1 MANVTG
7 IDLNP
12 ILQRLNSTSNYHP
25 FDAETFSDWATEAG
39 DIVSISRNGE
49 TYVSPVHT
57 SRMVWKGKAPTMQ
70 ISTTGNEK
78 RDAVSRVS
86 RKKYGRGS
94 AGVRSQEGIHRNF
107 VSEDGILHSE
117 LHITESYLRTE
128 FHDETNSLRSYFDM
142 TASHMRTEFL
152 DQVHSLRSEFEVTA
166 SHLRTEFEDDVNS
179 LRGEFE
185 VTASH
190 LRTDFED
197 NINSLRGEFE
207 VTASHLRTEFT
218 DEVHSLRGEFEV
230 TASHLRTE
238 FEDDV
243 NSVRSYMHETASSW
257 EARVEGVTDANG
269 NITAASIALAVNS
282 AGSEARINA
291 DRIYLLGQTIADVID
306 ADYISAK
313 IANMPTL
320 NGIVGQFS
328 GNLICAGLIA
338 QQVYVGSG
346 PPYTNISDGIAEVQI
361 SGPTGNTYKLQYKKF
376 SDSTWQD
383 AGTFSRATT
392 LSGAWSGRNFTVTAS
407 PQGNEL
413 YTDLWSAVPVS
424 NITWNGT
431 VATLNLYATLNGGE
445 TTYSAGT
452 VTADVGSFLEAKTGT
467 AKITQNGTFTP
478 GTGFVGFSQVEV
490 DVTGGGGGTTTIGTS
505 WNNGI
510 LTITASPQGVTETRV
525 LQQNA
530 ATWSGNTVTIPIES
544 KWGSSQ
550 QYSEG
555 VVYSATADVSAK
567 ITSAGYAGRAA
578 VTLDDPTWNPITGAT
593 PDYRTVTVTTTGRTN
608 TSGTT
613 DNLSKSVAL
622 YLTQGSWSSN
632 QLTVSMRA
640 GGTSGTVY
648 ASTTVDA
655 STLVTSAGY
664 AGRANVT
671 LNDPTWNP
679 VTGATPDYRTVTV
692 TTTGRTN
699 ASGTTDNLSK
709 SVALYLTQGSWSS
722 NQLTVSMRAGGTSG
736 TVYASTTVDAS
747 SIYTN
752 GQKNGWLSYWNRLQY
767 PKAKTNAGTANA
779 ACMTVYYPSSTYDTA
794 YDSIAKVYTISS
806 GDNTAYMKDASGN
819 VMAEI
824 THNKYTAGY
833 NSARMSINTST
844 KKVTKTSSGSVN
856 EYTLALIQ
864 DSISTTAG
872 DNYGKRKVWI
882 KATPDSGNAVEV
894 SAATLSDYRSGWTA
908 AANMVSVPTAAGT
921 NAYVTVTYP
930 PATVG
935 GSKGEVKYY
944 VTADNSMAYI
954 RAGSTSGTIVAR
966 ASHSAYNN
974 GYNANHS
981 GWIAYDKAGAT
992 SNQGYLGV
1000 GRYIHA
1006 YTNNINGVATNS
1018 GGYWWVSS
1026 AWFRYVS
1033 GAGSNHQGDLAS
1045 DSYIEL
1051 IYTNSDASGDVRGTG
1066 ATWHVPKASSTSHSV
1081 SVSSQNIWHGQ
1092 SRADVLDRMGI
1103 SSFSYEWGIG
1113 SGSPYWG
1120 FKASCGGSTRNFLV
1134 YRA

>member
-94 AGVRSQEGIHRNF
+94 AGIRSQEGIHQNF

-152 DQVHSLRSEFEVTA
+152 DEVHSLRSEFEVTA

-179 LRGEFE
+179 LRGEFD

-190 LRTDFED
+190 LRTEFTDD
-197 NINSLRGEFE
+197 VNSLRGEFE
-207 VTASHLRTEFT
+207 VTVSHLRTEFT

-243 NSVRSYMHETASSW
+243 NSVRSYMHQTASSW

-291 DRIYLLGQTIADVID
+291 DRIYLLGQTIADTVD
-306 ADYISAK
+306 ANYISTKVAE
-313 IANMPTL
+313 IPHL
-320 NGIVGQFS
+320 
-328 GNLICAGLIA
+328 
-338 QQVYVGSG
+338 
-346 PPYTNISDGIAEVQI
+346 YTNHITMDGDLTLGGRLVLLGVNVTSLVSSVKSVRI
-361 SGPTGNTYKLQYKKF
+361 SGPTNNTYKLQYTTYDD
-376 SDSTWQD
+376 DSWQD

-407 PQGNEL
+407 PQGN
-413 YTDLWSAVPVS
+413 
-424 NITWNGT
+424 I
-431 VATLNLYATLNGGE
+431 
-445 TTYSAGT
+445 
-452 VTADVGSFLEAKTGT
+452 KTGT
-467 AKITQNGTFTP
+467 VYETIVPDTSDSVAYNANTKQLSRLYYVYSEDENGDADSVILHKTVSIPGDLAYAAGFTDGSASGGSTSLTATWVGGKIT
-478 GTGFVGFSQVEV
+478 V
-490 DVTGGGGGTTTIGTS
+490 
-505 WNNGI
+505 
-510 LTITASPQGVTETRV
+510 TASPQGAILERL
-525 LQQNA
+525 LQA
-530 ATWSGNTVTIPIES
+530 GAITWSGTRATIPIS
-544 KWGSSQ
+544 SVYGSSG
-550 QYSEG
+550 QYSDG
-555 VVYSATADVSAK
+555 VVFTPFVDVSSK
-567 ITSAGYAGRAA
+567 LQTKTISENGTVNPDAGYIGF
-578 VTLDDPTWNPITGAT
+578 GS
-593 PDYRTVTVTTTGRTN
+593 VTVAVPTTNAGARFGAGDGSYFIEAYDR
-608 TSGTT
+608 TSGTSITGSSVTYKLAKSGNKVQIQNTSSVQLSNTPEYDMST
-613 DNLSKSVAL
+613 D
-622 YLTQGSWSSN
+622 LTN
-632 QLTVSMRA
+632 
-640 GGTSGTVY
+640 
-648 ASTTVDA
+648 
-655 STLVTSAGY
+655 AGY

-679 VTGATPDYRTVTV
+679 VTGATPTYRTVTV
-692 TTTGRTN
+692 TTSGRTN

-722 NQLTVSMRAGGTSG
+722 NQLTVFMRAGGTSG

-747 SIYTN
+747 TLVSNATTAGY
-752 GQKNGWLSYWNRLQY
+752 KAGWEAYYNKWWY
-767 PKAKTNAGTANA
+767 PVVGTSAG
-779 ACMTVYYPSSTYDTA
+779 MTVNWPSKTVDSA
-794 YDSIAKVYTISS
+794 YDSISRTYTIQNKD
-806 GDNTAYMKDASGN
+806 DNTVYLRYN
-819 VMAEI
+819 NQTYAEFA
-824 THNKYTAGY
+824 HNKHTAGY

-844 KKVTKTSSGSVN
+844 KKVTKTSSGSVT
-856 EYTLALIQ
+856 EYTLALMQ
-864 DSISTTAG
+864 DSISTTSG

-930 PATVG
+930 PSTVG
-935 GSKGEVKYY
+935 GSKSSYSYY

-954 RAGSTSGTIVAR
+954 HAGSSSGTIVAR

-974 GYNANHS
+974 GYDAGYS
-981 GWIAYDKAGAT
+981 KGVDDYYGDYIAPVFSERYQDNYNGNQYK
-992 SNQGYLGV
+992 SNGGTFI
-1000 GRYIHA
+1000 RKIHA
-1006 YTNNINGVATNS
+1006 SANTGIHIPLSEDGANAGSANLTEIPS
-1018 GGYWWVSS
+1018 GGITANGNYKFRSGYAGIRYLSVNVPSS
-1026 AWFRYVS
+1026 
-1033 GAGSNHQGDLAS
+1033 
-1045 DSYIEL
+1045 SY
-1051 IYTNSDASGDVRGTG
+1051 
-1066 ATWHVPKASSTSHSV
+1066 SHSV
-1081 SVSSQNIWHGQ
+1081 T
-1092 SRADVLDRMGI
+1092 L
-1103 SSFSYEWGIG
+1103 
-1113 SGSPYWG
+1113 
-1120 FKASCGGSTRNFLV
+1120 TR
-1134 YRA
+1134 YRAGLVEQSYAGQLYRRNMDGSYTALGTQRSMWYACNTNLGSSKTVYYN

>member
-94 AGVRSQEGIHRNF
+94 AGIRSQEGIHRNF

-128 FHDETNSLRSYFDM
+128 FHDETNSLRSEFDM
-142 TASHMRTEFL
+142 TASHLRTEFL
-152 DQVHSLRSEFEVTA
+152 DEVHSLRSEFEVTA

-218 DEVHSLRGEFEV
+218 DEVHSLRGELEV

-243 NSVRSYMHETASSW
+243 NSVRSYMHQTASSW

-269 NITAASIALAVNS
+269 NITAASIAVAVN
-282 AGSEARINA
+282 AEGSQARINA
-291 DRIYLLGQTIADVID
+291 DRIYLLGQTIID
-306 ADYISAK
+306 TVTADYIEGK
-313 IANMPTL
+313 IANIPTL
-320 NGIVGQFS
+320 RGIAGVFS
-328 GNLICAGLIA
+328 GNLSCSAMMA
-338 QQVYVGSG
+338 EQVYVGSG
-346 PPYTNISDGIAEVQI
+346 TSYTNISDGIAEVQVT
-361 SGPTGNTYKLQYKKF
+361 GPTNNIYKLQYKKF
-376 SDSTWQD
+376 SDHTWQD

-392 LSGAWSGRNFTVTAS
+392 LSGAWSGRNYTVTAS
-407 PQGNEL
+407 PQGNIKAGTVYETIVPDTSDSVAYNANTKQL
-413 YTDLWSAVPVS
+413 SRLYYVYSEDENGDADSVILHKTVSIPGDLAYAAGYTDGSASGGSTTLTNAWSGGKITVTANPQGATLERQLQAGAA
-424 NITWNGT
+424 TWNGT
-431 VATLNLYATLNGGE
+431 
-445 TTYSAGT
+445 
-452 VTADVGSFLEAKTGT
+452 
-467 AKITQNGTFTP
+467 
-478 GTGFVGFSQVEV
+478 
-490 DVTGGGGGTTTIGTS
+490 
-505 WNNGI
+505 
-510 LTITASPQGVTETRV
+510 R
-525 LQQNA
+525 
-530 ATWSGNTVTIPIES
+530 VTIPIKS
-544 KWGSSQ
+544 VYGNSG

-555 VVYSATADVSAK
+555 IVFDPFVDVSGK
-567 ITSAGYAGRAA
+567 LQDKTISSNGTVTPDAGYIGF
-578 VTLDDPTWNPITGAT
+578 GS
-593 PDYRTVTVTTTGRTN
+593 VTVAVPTTNASARFGAGDGSYFIEAYDR
-608 TSGTT
+608 TSGTSITGSSVTYKLAKSGNKVQIQNTSSVQLSNTPEYDMST
-613 DNLSKSVAL
+613 D
-622 YLTQGSWSSN
+622 LTN
-632 QLTVSMRA
+632 
-640 GGTSGTVY
+640 
-648 ASTTVDA
+648 
-655 STLVTSAGY
+655 AGY
-664 AGRANVT
+664 SGRANVT

-679 VTGATPDYRTVTV
+679 VTGATPTYRTVTV
-692 TTTGRTN
+692 ATSGRTN

-722 NQLTVSMRAGGTSG
+722 NQLTVFMRAGGTSG

-747 SIYTN
+747 TLVSNATTAGY
-752 GQKNGWLSYWNRLQY
+752 KAGWEAYYNKWWY
-767 PKAKTNAGTANA
+767 PVVGTSAG
-779 ACMTVYYPSSTYDTA
+779 MTVNWPSKTVDSA
-794 YDSIAKVYTISS
+794 YDSISRTYTIQNK
-806 GDNTAYMKDASGN
+806 DNNTVYLRYN
-819 VMAEI
+819 NQTYAEFA
-824 THNKYTAGY
+824 HNKHTAGY
-833 NSARMSINTST
+833 NSAKLTLNTST

-864 DSISTTAG
+864 DTMNTTSG
-872 DNYGKRKVWI
+872 NNYGTRKVWI
-882 KATPDSGNAVEV
+882 KATPDNGNSFEV
-894 SAATLSDYRSGWTA
+894 SNTTLSDYRTGWTA

-930 PATVG
+930 PSTVG
-935 GSKGEVKYY
+935 GSKSSYSYY
-944 VTADNSMAYI
+944 VTADDSMAYI
-954 RAGSTSGTIVAR
+954 RAGSSSGTIVAR

-974 GYNANHS
+974 GYDKGYSKGVDDYYGDYIVPVFSERYQDNYNGNQYKTS
-981 GWIAYDKAGAT
+981 GGTFIRK
-992 SNQGYLGV
+992 
-1000 GRYIHA
+1000 IHA
-1006 YTNNINGVATNS
+1006 SANTGIHIPLSEDGANAGSANLTEIPS
-1018 GGYWWVSS
+1018 GGITANGNYK
-1026 AWFRYVS
+1026 FRS
-1033 GAGSNHQGDLAS
+1033 GYAGIRYLKVA
-1045 DSYIEL
+1045 
-1051 IYTNSDASGDVRGTG
+1051 
-1066 ATWHVPKASSTSHSV
+1066 VPTSTSHSV

-1103 SSFSYEWGIG
+1103 SSFSNEWGIG

-1120 FKASCGGSTRNFLV
+1120 FKASCGGSTKNFLV